1 MTERFRLGAL
11 VVGIESESMIHL
23 ILNLRGIGE
32 FGQHSETY
40 GREFLQDTTALLQA
54 SAADAKRIVDQLRP
68 AGAPDLH
75 ALVVGGEERALD
87 ARACVALLAFFDDL
101 RKHVTPPSRIDISHG
116 AHDEQVHISM
126 CELGRLVGADQAQR
140 LQRLYHSPIDK
151 IIIRRV
157 AAVAQHH
164 LMAFHTD
171 DTSSSKTM
179 QVALNKEDE
188 YEGGRLV
195 FATVE
200 GFLQPARPPGAYTIH
215 HWYMPHGVTELRS
228 GVRYS
233 LFLMT
238 LSQSVPTGPAE

>member
-1 MTERFRLGAL
+1 
-11 VVGIESESMIHL
+11 
-23 ILNLRGIGE
+23 
-32 FGQHSETY
+32 
-40 GREFLQDTTALLQA
+40 
-54 SAADAKRIVDQLRP
+54 
-68 AGAPDLH
+68 
-75 ALVVGGEERALD
+75 
-87 ARACVALLAFFDDL
+87 
-101 RKHVTPPSRIDISHG
+101 
-116 AHDEQVHISM
+116 
-126 CELGRLVGADQAQR
+126 
-140 LQRLYHSPIDK
+140 
-151 IIIRRV
+151 
-157 AAVAQHH
+157 
-164 LMAFHTD
+164 MAFHTD
-171 DTSSSKTM
+171 DISSSKTM